1 MILLADDSVHALRMG
16 EQILRGEG
24 FEVVTATGGQAA
36 IKLLDELTPG
46 MLIVD
51 AFLPERS
58 GLDLCS
64 QVKGARPLTRVI
76 LTAGALE
83 EIDEVAARA
92 AGCDAILRKPFEAS
106 AMAEMVKRLAR
117 DSPGDGELRAVIA
130 ELVEAE
136 MPRFARE
143 IIEKV
148 WVQMRGK

>member
-46 MLIVD
+46 MLILD

-64 QVKGARPLTRVI
+64 QIKGAHPLTRVI